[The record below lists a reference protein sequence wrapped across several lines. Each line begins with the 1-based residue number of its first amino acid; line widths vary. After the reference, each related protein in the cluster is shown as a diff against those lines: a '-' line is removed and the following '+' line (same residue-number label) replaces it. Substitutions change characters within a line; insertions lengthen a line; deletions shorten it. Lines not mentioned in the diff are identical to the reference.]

1 MAKLNINNRTIFCRD
16 NLDILEG
23 LNSESVDLM
32 YLDPP
37 FNKNKVFTAPMGSSA
52 EGAGFDDYF
61 REKDVKEEWIQ
72 TIEEDN
78 PELFKF
84 LNAVK
89 AIGNPYNFCY
99 LCYMAIRLI
108 EMHRVLKDTGSLYLH
123 CDSTMNHY
131 LKLLLDIIFGE
142 ENFRREIVW
151 SLQTSSGY
159 KSQVNGWVRGHDI
172 IIYYVKS
179 NNFFFEKQ
187 YLTHNEE
194 YKKRFNKFDDD
205 GKRYRDDRSG
215 KRKQYLEDTKGV
227 MYTDVWDDI
236 MSFQQ
241 NSVSKEITGYPT
253 QKPLALIHRI
263 IKASSKEGDM
273 VLDPFCGCAT
283 TCVASEML
291 NRKWIGVD
299 TSIKAYELVKDR
311 LKKEVKKDL
320 FEPEKE
326 VIFKTNIPKRT
337 DKGKDDRL
345 KKWVYIISHPQYDGE
360 YKVGIAKYVE
370 SRLNL

>member
-1 MAKLNINNRTIFCRD
+1 
-16 NLDILEG
+16 
-23 LNSESVDLM
+23 
-32 YLDPP
+32 
-37 FNKNKVFTAPMGSSA
+37 
-52 EGAGFDDYF
+52 
-61 REKDVKEEWIQ
+61 
-72 TIEEDN
+72 
-78 PELFKF
+78 
-84 LNAVK
+84 
-89 AIGNPYNFCY
+89 
-99 LCYMAIRLI
+99 MAIRLI

-241 NSVSKEITGYPT
+241 NSDDPT
-253 QKPLALIHRI
+253 QKPLTCDLYPDEVCKDHTISLL
-263 IKASSKEGDM
+263 KFSS
-273 VLDPFCGCAT
+273 
-283 TCVASEML
+283 
-291 NRKWIGVD
+291 
-299 TSIKAYELVKDR
+299 
-311 LKKEVKKDL
+311 
-320 FEPEKE
+320 
-326 VIFKTNIPKRT
+326 PK
-337 DKGKDDRL
+337 
-345 KKWVYIISHPQYDGE
+345 IIS
-360 YKVGIAKYVE
+360 K
-370 SRLNL
+370 SNFR

>member
-1 MAKLNINNRTIFCRD
+1 
-16 NLDILEG
+16 
-23 LNSESVDLM
+23 
-32 YLDPP
+32 
-37 FNKNKVFTAPMGSSA
+37 
-52 EGAGFDDYF
+52 
-61 REKDVKEEWIQ
+61 
-72 TIEEDN
+72 
-78 PELFKF
+78 
-84 LNAVK
+84 
-89 AIGNPYNFCY
+89 
-99 LCYMAIRLI
+99 
-108 EMHRVLKDTGSLYLH
+108 
-123 CDSTMNHY
+123 MNHY

-253 QKPLALIHRI
+253 K
-263 IKASSKEGDM
+263 
-273 VLDPFCGCAT
+273 
-283 TCVASEML
+283 
-291 NRKWIGVD
+291 NR
-299 TSIKAYELVKDR
+299 
-311 LKKEVKKDL
+311 
-320 FEPEKE
+320 
-326 VIFKTNIPKRT
+326 
-337 DKGKDDRL
+337 
-345 KKWVYIISHPQYDGE
+345 
-360 YKVGIAKYVE
+360 
-370 SRLNL
+370 